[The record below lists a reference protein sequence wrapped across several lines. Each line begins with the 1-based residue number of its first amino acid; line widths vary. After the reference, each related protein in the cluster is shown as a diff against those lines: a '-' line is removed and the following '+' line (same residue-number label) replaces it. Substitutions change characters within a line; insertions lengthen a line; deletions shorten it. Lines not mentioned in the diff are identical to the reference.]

1 MVQRLRALA
10 TLAKDPS
17 SFVSTRNWLSL
28 QFQGIRHPPSSGLPG
43 RACTRYTDVRVGNIE
58 NKNKSNFKNS
68 PSKQILFLRLFVSE
82 FHSVCVNSHQLSLC
96 GFLRSPLPGPA
107 VSSPCV
113 TPGALLALHPSLAS
127 IVSSSSML
135 IPGGRKGRLF

>member
-10 TLAKDPS
+10 TLAKDLS
-17 SFVSTRNWLSL
+17 SFVSTHNWLSL

-58 NKNKSNFKNS
+58 NKNTSNFKNS

-82 FHSVCVNSHQLSLC
+82 FHS
-96 GFLRSPLPGPA
+96 
-107 VSSPCV
+107 
-113 TPGALLALHPSLAS
+113 
-127 IVSSSSML
+127 M
-135 IPGGRKGRLF
+135 